1 MILFVIR
8 ALTRLQSADARGR
21 SAFVNS
27 GEYSVSRRYFR
38 WRKPVQ
44 LTEPI
49 IAIVR
54 FFRCD
59 NETTTGENN
68 TAPSS
73 GSQSDTVENYS
84 PEETD
89 DGTYG
94 PTPPAEAGTDEPV
107 DESASQPVDET
118 ETAEAPHAAD
128 GDVPPDEAVAEHS
141 TSDEASASAEDDS
154 ISGSEPDADSSAGQ
168 ADGSASTS
176 APAAG
181 SGVRDFVTP
190 LLADLQAISQRSSA
204 KANEDVSA
212 SQRRAAAN
220 VHDQM
225 IRQMLDQISATD
237 TGASSTQLFK
247 SKEAEQM
254 QSLPARW
261 YAEA

>member
-1 MILFVIR
+1 VFLEGIFGGGS
-8 ALTRLQSADARGR
+8 QSG
-21 SAFVNS
+21 SPSQSSPSS
-27 GEYSVSRRYFR
+27 GSSDVKDDEM
-38 WRKPVQ
+38 
-44 LTEPI
+44 
-49 IAIVR
+49 
-54 FFRCD
+54 
-59 NETTTGENN
+59 TTGKNN

-94 PTPPAEAGTDEPV
+94 PMPPAEAGTDEPV
-107 DESASQPVDET
+107 DESASQPADEAET
-118 ETAEAPHAAD
+118 EAETTGAAHAAD
-128 GDVPPDEAVAEHS
+128 GDVPRDEAVAEHS
-141 TSDEASASAEDDS
+141 TSDEPSALTEDDS
-154 ISGSEPDADSSAGQ
+154 ISGSEPDADASAGQ
-168 ADGSASTS
+168 VDGSASTS

-190 LLADLQAISQRSSA
+190 LLADLQAISQRSSV

-225 IRQMLDQISATD
+225 IRQMLDQISATG
-237 TGASSTQLFK
+237 TSGSSTQLFK
-247 SKEAEQM
+247 SKDAEQT

-261 YAEA
+261 YAET

>member
-1 MILFVIR
+1 MFLEGIFGGGS
-8 ALTRLQSADARGR
+8 QSG
-21 SAFVNS
+21 SPSQSSPSS
-27 GEYSVSRRYFR
+27 GSSDV
-38 WRKPVQ
+38 K
-44 LTEPI
+44 
-49 IAIVR
+49 
-54 FFRCD
+54 D
-59 NETTTGENN
+59 DETTTGKNN

-94 PTPPAEAGTDEPV
+94 PMPPAEAGTDEPV
-107 DESASQPVDET
+107 DESASQPADEAETT
-118 ETAEAPHAAD
+118 EAANAAD
-128 GDVPPDEAVAEHS
+128 GDVPTGEAVAEHS
-141 TSDEASASAEDDS
+141 TSDEPSAPTEDDS
-154 ISGSEPDADSSAGQ
+154 ISGREPDADASAGQ
-168 ADGSASTS
+168 VDGSASTS

-190 LLADLQAISQRSSA
+190 LLADLQAIGQRSSV

-225 IRQMLDQISATD
+225 IRQMLDQISATG
-237 TGASSTQLFK
+237 TSGSSTQLFK
-247 SKEAEQM
+247 SKDAEQT
-254 QSLPARW
+254 QSLQARW

>member
-1 MILFVIR
+1 MFLEGIFGGGS
-8 ALTRLQSADARGR
+8 QSG
-21 SAFVNS
+21 STSQSSPSS
-27 GEYSVSRRYFR
+27 GSSDV
-38 WRKPVQ
+38 K
-44 LTEPI
+44 
-49 IAIVR
+49 
-54 FFRCD
+54 D
-59 NETTTGENN
+59 DETTTGKNN

-94 PTPPAEAGTDEPV
+94 PMPPAEAGTDEPV
-107 DESASQPVDET
+107 DESASQPADV
-118 ETAEAPHAAD
+118 AEAEAAHAAD
-128 GDVPPDEAVAEHS
+128 GDVPTDEAVAEHS
-141 TSDEASASAEDDS
+141 TSDEPSALPEDDS
-154 ISGSEPDADSSAGQ
+154 ISGSEPDADASADQ
-168 ADGSASTS
+168 VDGSASTS

-190 LLADLQAISQRSSA
+190 LLADLHAISQRSSV

-225 IRQMLDQISATD
+225 IRQMLDQISATG
-237 TGASSTQLFK
+237 TSGSSTQLFK
-247 SKEAEQM
+247 SKDAEQT
-254 QSLPARW
+254 QSLPTRW